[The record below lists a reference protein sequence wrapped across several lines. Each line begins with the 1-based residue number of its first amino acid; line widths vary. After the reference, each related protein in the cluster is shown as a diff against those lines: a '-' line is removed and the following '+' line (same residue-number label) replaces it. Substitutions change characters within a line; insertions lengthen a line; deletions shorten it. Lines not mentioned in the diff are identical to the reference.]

1 MKLEIYHQTVKEILV
16 DVVNNRVN
24 RDEGLV
30 MRNKTGKRKKNERK
44 ESTDLDS
51 HLHGIL
57 APTPSTPNR

>member
-24 RDEGLV
+24 KDEGLV

-51 HLHGIL
+51 HSHGIL
-57 APTPSTPNR
+57 TPTPSTPNR